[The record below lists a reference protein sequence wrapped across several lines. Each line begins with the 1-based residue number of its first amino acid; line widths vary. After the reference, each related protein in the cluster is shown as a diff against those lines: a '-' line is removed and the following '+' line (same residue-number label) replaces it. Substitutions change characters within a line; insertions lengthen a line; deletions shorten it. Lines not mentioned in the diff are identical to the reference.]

1 MADSQHL
8 AKLRDG
14 VRAWNA
20 WRTARSAILP
30 DLKGADLSGTDLSG
44 IELSGADLSG
54 VELIGGTLKRAA
66 LQAATLIGADLSRA
80 DFSEANLRS
89 ATLSRADLSGTD
101 LSRADLAGAHLN
113 DANLIGATLK
123 KADLRR
129 ASLIRA
135 DLSGADLSGANL
147 TEADLRDCELS
158 YCSLVMANLAKA
170 TLSGA
175 RLDYANLLGWK
186 VQGVTCTHIVRG
198 DRREIVHFRPQEFEN
213 KYLQNCQLF
222 ELILEVEFSELA
234 YFVGLF
240 ISKSI
245 NEKLGSV
252 VVQLKTLDG
261 ISEEHTKFV
270 FVSFDIKFVS
280 RSKDLLNTALRGQIN
295 RLLVSMERPSLLFPR
310 QVMMY
315 VPNGLDEENTGRAL
329 DSEVPEAGA
338 TRSEKIVTHYS
349 TYLKKLQQ
357 AIRSIVFSVLSQSG
371 SPPQGP
377 DKGRRSSLVPQ

>member
-20 WRTARSAILP
+20 WRTALSAILP

-44 IELSGADLSG
+44 AALSGADLSG
-54 VELIGGTLKRAA
+54 ADFVGATLKRAEF
-66 LQAATLIGADLSRA
+66 QAATLIGADLSGA
-80 DFSEANLRS
+80 DVSDANLRN
-89 ATLSRADLSGTD
+89 ATLSRADLSGAD
-101 LSRADLAGAHLN
+101 LSKADLADAHLN

-175 RLDYANLLGWK
+175 RIDYANVLGWK

-198 DRREIVHFRPQEFEN
+198 DTREVVPFKPHEFEN
-213 KYLQNCQLF
+213 KYLQDCQLF
-222 ELILEVEFSELA
+222 EIILEVELSELA

-240 ISKSI
+240 IAKSI
-245 NEKLGSV
+245 NKKLGSL
-252 VVQLKTLDG
+252 VVQLKTLDA
-261 ISEEHTKFV
+261 ISESHTKFV
-270 FVSFDIKFVS
+270 FVSFDIKFVA
-280 RSKDLLNTALRGQIN
+280 RTKDVLNTVLRGEIN
-295 RLLVSMERPSLLFPR
+295 RLLAGTERASLFFPR

-315 VPNGLDEENTGRAL
+315 VPNGLDEEDTTWNS
-329 DSEVPEAGA
+329 DSGEPEAGI
-338 TRSEKIVTHYS
+338 RGEKIVTRYS
-349 TYLKKLQQ
+349 TFLKQLQQ
-357 AIRSIVFSVLSQSG
+357 AIQTIVFSVLAQRET
-371 SPPQGP
+371 SPPSSE
-377 DKGRRSSLVPQ
+377 KGRRGS

>member
-8 AKLRDG
+8 SKLRDG

-20 WRTARSAILP
+20 WRTALTANLP

-44 IELSGADLSG
+44 VELSGADLSG
-54 VELIGGTLKRAA
+54 ADLVGATLRKAE
-66 LQAATLIGADLSRA
+66 LQAATLIGADLSGA
-80 DFSEANLRS
+80 DFSDANLKN
-89 ATLSRADLSGTD
+89 ATLSRADLSGAD
-101 LSRADLAGAHLN
+101 LSKADLADAHLN

-129 ASLIRA
+129 ANLIRA

-147 TEADLRDCELS
+147 AEADLRDCELS

-175 RLDYANLLGWK
+175 RIDYANLLGWK
-186 VQGVTCTHIVRG
+186 VQGVSCTHIVRG
-198 DRREIVHFRPQEFEN
+198 DAREIVRFRPREFEG

-222 ELILEVEFSELA
+222 EIILEVEFSELA

-240 ISKSI
+240 IAKSI
-245 NEKLGSV
+245 NKKLGSV
-252 VVQLKTLDG
+252 LVQLKTLDA
-261 ISEEHTKFV
+261 ISENHTKFV

-280 RSKDLLNTALRGQIN
+280 RTKDLLNTVLRGEIN
-295 RLLVSMERPSLLFPR
+295 RLLAGMEKPSLLFPR
-310 QVMMY
+310 QAMMY
-315 VPNGLDEENTGRAL
+315 VPNGLDEEDTGGAL
-329 DSEVPEAGA
+329 NSTVREAGA
-338 TRSEKIVTHYS
+338 IRGERIVTHYS

-357 AIRSIVFSVLSQSG
+357 AIRTIVFSVLSQSK
-371 SPPQGP
+371 SPP
-377 DKGRRSSLVPQ
+377 